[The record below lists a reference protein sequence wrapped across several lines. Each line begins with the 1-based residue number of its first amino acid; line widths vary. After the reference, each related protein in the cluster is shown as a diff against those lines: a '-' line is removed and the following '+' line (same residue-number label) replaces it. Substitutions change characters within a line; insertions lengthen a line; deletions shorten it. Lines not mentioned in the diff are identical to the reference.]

1 MNTLKIFL
9 SEFWSPFINALAV
22 ISVLWLLRRS
32 DLHFFFVNNPKAF
45 AELAGYPMDEQRRL
59 LHEASIEAFRHWR
72 AFVLVVIFA
81 FFFVTGVAVAHT
93 IPKVTTIPDS
103 WWVGLLV
110 VTAFAAFGC
119 WLVGAL
125 TTRYVR
131 PFLRA
136 CLERS
141 HHAS

>member
-1 MNTLKIFL
+1 MNILKIFL
-9 SEFWSPFINALAV
+9 SEFWSPSITALV
-22 ISVLWLLRRS
+22 CVSVLWFLRRS
-32 DLHFFFVNNPKAF
+32 DVYFFFVNNPKAF
-45 AELAGYPMDEQRRL
+45 SELAGYPKEEQRRL

-81 FFFVTGVAVAHT
+81 FFFVTGVAVART

-103 WWVGLLV
+103 WWAELLV
-110 VTAFAAFGC
+110 VMAFGAFGA